1 MTELDMHFSI
11 PSTKEEFNNAFKEAK
26 AEYTRLSNNHLNVY
40 LAELDK
46 AVEAHTLT
54 KNKDKPHI

>member
-1 MTELDMHFSI
+1 MHFSI